1 MSKVRVYE
9 YAKEHQV
16 SSKKVIEALKDLGIE
31 VANHMSTINENA
43 LRQLDNAIDGTN
55 KKAEAPKKEITSNE
69 NGNSK
74 GPNKPNM
81 TNSNEKSNKPNN
93 PAGQANKPA
102 TANKSQ
108 GAKPATN
115 KPANTSKQTQSS
127 GNQQQAGG
135 QKRNNN
141 NNSNRPGGGNP
152 NRPGGNNR
160 PNRGGNFNNKG
171 RNTKKKGKL
180 NHSTVPPTPP
190 KPKELPEKIVFSE
203 SLTVAELA
211 KKLYREPSELIKKL
225 FMLGVVATI
234 NQSLDKDAIELIC
247 DDYGVQVEEE
257 IKVDVTDLDVYFEN
271 ELNEAVDES
280 KLVERP
286 PVVTIM
292 GHVDHGKTTLLDS
305 LRNTKVTLGEAGGI
319 TQHIGAYQLE
329 IHDKKITFLD
339 TPGHAAFTAMR
350 ARGAQITDITILVV
364 AADDGV
370 MPQTIEAINHAK
382 AAGMPIIVA
391 VNKIDKPQA
400 NPDRV
405 MQELTEYELVPEAW
419 GGDTIFAPISAKFGE
434 GLENLLDMILLVSE
448 VEELKANPDRRAIGS
463 VIEAELDKGRGP
475 VATLLVQDGTLN
487 IGDPIVVG
495 NTFGRVRAMVND
507 LGRRVKKVGPST
519 PVEITGLNDV
529 PQAGDRFVVFE
540 DEKTA
545 RNIGE
550 TRASRALVAQRSAT
564 NRVSLDNLFEH
575 MKAGEMKEVNVIIK
589 ADVQGS
595 VEALA
600 ASLRKID
607 VEGVNVK
614 IIHTAVGA
622 INESDITLAAASN
635 AIVIGFNVRPTAQA
649 REAAENESVDIR
661 LHRVIYKAIDEIEAA
676 MKGMLDPEFQEKIIG
691 QAQVRQTIN
700 VSKVGT
706 IAGCYVTDGKITRDS
721 GVRIIRDGIVVFEG
735 EIATLKRFK
744 DDAKEVAKGYECGIT
759 VQNFNDIKE
768 DDVIEA
774 YVMEEIERK

>member
-1 MSKVRVYE
+1 
-9 YAKEHQV
+9 
-16 SSKKVIEALKDLGIE
+16 
-31 VANHMSTINENA
+31 MSTINENA
-43 LRQLDNAIDGTN
+43 LRQLDNAVDGTN
-55 KKAEAPKKEITSNE
+55 KKAEAPKKETTSNE

-81 TNSNEKSNKPNN
+81 TNSNEKSNKPNK

-115 KPANTSKQTQSS
+115 KPANTSNQTQSS
-127 GNQQQAGG
+127 GTQQQAGG
-135 QKRNNN
+135 QKRNN
-141 NNSNRPGGGNP
+141 SNRPGGGNS

>member
-43 LRQLDNAIDGTN
+43 LRQLDNAVDGTN
-55 KKAEAPKKEITSNE
+55 KKAEAPKKETTSNE

-81 TNSNEKSNKPNN
+81 TNSNEKSNKPNK
-93 PAGQANKPA
+93 PAGQATKPA

-115 KPANTSKQTQSS
+115 KPANTSNQTQSS

-141 NNSNRPGGGNP
+141 SNRPGGGNS

-271 ELNEAVDES
+271 ELNETVEES

-448 VEELKANPDRRAIGS
+448 VEELKANPNRRAIGS

>member
-1 MSKVRVYE
+1 
-9 YAKEHQV
+9 
-16 SSKKVIEALKDLGIE
+16 
-31 VANHMSTINENA
+31 
-43 LRQLDNAIDGTN
+43 
-55 KKAEAPKKEITSNE
+55 
-69 NGNSK
+69 
-74 GPNKPNM
+74 
-81 TNSNEKSNKPNN
+81 
-93 PAGQANKPA
+93 
-102 TANKSQ
+102 
-108 GAKPATN
+108 
-115 KPANTSKQTQSS
+115 
-127 GNQQQAGG
+127 
-135 QKRNNN
+135 
-141 NNSNRPGGGNP
+141 
-152 NRPGGNNR
+152 
-160 PNRGGNFNNKG
+160 
-171 RNTKKKGKL
+171 
-180 NHSTVPPTPP
+180 
-190 KPKELPEKIVFSE
+190 
-203 SLTVAELA
+203 
-211 KKLYREPSELIKKL
+211 
-225 FMLGVVATI
+225 MLGVVATI

-405 MQELTEYELVPEAW
+405 IQELTEYELVPEAW